1 MGEGE
6 GAGEESSAVIE
17 RSKDWNGVAER
28 AVRKSHPRHEDVELP
43 VKSTGLLLRTT
54 TRFPPYGQTAKLRT
68 VSKVL
73 RPITSASTLAM
84 NSS

>member
-43 VKSTGLLLRTT
+43 VSLKLPLR
-54 TRFPPYGQTAKLRT
+54 R
-68 VSKVL
+68 
-73 RPITSASTLAM
+73 
-84 NSS
+84 

>member
-43 VKSTGLLLRTT
+43 VSLKVPHDHLVRS
-54 TRFPPYGQTAKLRT
+54 
-68 VSKVL
+68 SK
-73 RPITSASTLAM
+73 
-84 NSS
+84 